1 MPSTPARHAPS
12 AINARIS
19 RETQA
24 SLTYFR
30 AHPGEIDDRL
40 DELDEEWDLERAIQ
54 AHAAGVAI
62 FGLAMS
68 VLGGRRWFVLPAA
81 ASGTLLQQAVHG
93 WCPQLPVFR
102 RLGFRT
108 AQEIEDERHALL
120 ALRDE
125 TPARAKPARGRAA
138 AD

>member
-1 MPSTPARHAPS
+1 MTERLMPS
-12 AINARIS
+12 AISQRV
-19 RETQA
+19 RRGTQA
-24 SLTYFR
+24 SLAYFR
-30 AHPGEIDDRL
+30 EHPREIDDRL
-40 DELDEEWDLERAIQ
+40 AELDEEWDIERAIE

-62 FGLAMS
+62 FGLVMA

-81 ASGTLLQQAVHG
+81 ASGTLLQHAIEG

-108 AQEIEDERHALL
+108 AQEIEDERQALR

-125 TPARAKPARGRAA
+125 APARSRSARGRAA